1 MNKEKLRM
9 ASVKVILPSIIARA
23 TGGQREVQISA
34 STLGEALNKIVEKY
48 GEALK
53 EKVFDSENT
62 PQPLLNFYVNGKNAR
77 FTGFLETALN
87 DGDQVTILP
96 SVSGG

>member
-1 MNKEKLRM
+1 M
-9 ASVKVILPSIIARA
+9 AAVKVILPSIIAKA
-23 TGGQREVQISA
+23 TGGEREIPVSA

-48 GEALK
+48 GRVLK
-53 EKVFDSENT
+53 ERIFESENT
-62 PQPLLNFYVNGKNAR
+62 PQPLLNFYVNGRNAQ